1 MSYEMTGSYH
11 LASNPE
17 LYELQRSNNFEFV
30 VYGLGTTIVN
40 GNRQNTNFYRA
51 GVNTT
56 DTNATLDA
64 AIAEDVI
71 RLSVEK
77 SSVPTFKQDVL
88 EIRRGNSVMK
98 FAGKPTFNDGSLTVR
113 DFIGADTKS
122 ALMAWQNL
130 SYNVKTQKVG
140 QMKDYKKDCYLM
152 EYTPDG
158 QLVRT
163 WTLKGCWISELSM
176 EEFNQENM
184 EKKTIVATIPYDYAI
199 MSMPDDED

>member
-1 MSYEMTGSYH
+1 MSSNMTGSYH
-11 LASNPE
+11 LAGNPE

-30 VYGLGTTIVN
+30 VTGLGTMLTKDGRVN
-40 GNRQNTNFYRA
+40 TSFYRS
-51 GVNTT
+51 GVTT
-56 DTNATLDA
+56 NDDKTALDA
-64 AIAEDVI
+64 ADAEDVI

-98 FAGKPTFNDGSLTVR
+98 FAGKPNFDNGSLTVR

-130 SYNVKTQKVG
+130 SYNVVTQKVG

-176 EEFNQENM
+176 GEFDQESM
-184 EKKTIVATIPYDYAI
+184 EKKTIVASIPYDYAI
-199 MSMPDDED
+199 MELPDEEQ